1 MIAKTKIANIFKQ
14 RQLNAK
20 DKNMK
25 SKKAKITKANL
36 AYTPKNGYETISPLG
51 LKQSDAINR
60 LYMDFLAKA
69 KTEREAHDEAVT
81 LLEAAGFRNMA
92 KNEKDGTRLNPGDR
106 VYRSCEGKTLMAVT
120 IGRKPL
126 TDGMHIVGGHTDAPR
141 IDIKQNPLYEN
152 SGLALLDTHYYG
164 GIKKYQW
171 VTIPLALHGVFVKP
185 DGKKIKI
192 SIGENPADPVFCITD
207 LLPHLAQDQMKKV
220 LAEGIEGENLDVIVG
235 SAPVAEKDRKEKFK
249 YNVLKLL
256 HERYGVKEED
266 FLSAELELVP
276 AAQPREAG
284 LDRSMVLAYGQDDR
298 VCAYTALKALLDLT
312 GTPEYTCAVLLCDKE
327 EIGSVGA
334 TGMASNFFENT
345 SAELLNLTTDKYSEL
360 ALKRA
365 LNNSWMLSADVNAL
379 FDPLFPAV
387 SEKKNTAIMNHGVC
401 VTKYTGSRGKSGSS
415 DASAEFLAHIRRIFD
430 RNGVTWQT
438 GELGKVDQGG
448 GGTIAWLM
456 ARYGMQV
463 LDCGVGLL
471 SMHAPMELAGKLDI
485 YMAYKAY
492 LAFLKDSRK

>member
-1 MIAKTKIANIFKQ
+1 MKTKTS
-14 RQLNAK
+14 
-20 DKNMK
+20 K
-25 SKKAKITKANL
+25 SEKASL
-36 AYTPKNGYETISPLG
+36 AYTIKNGYEKITPAGRKHSEE
-51 LKQSDAINR
+51 INK
-60 LYMDFLAKA
+60 LYMTFLAKA

-92 KNEKDGTRLNPGDR
+92 QHEKDNTRLNPGDR
-106 VYRSCEGKTLMAVT
+106 VYRSCEGKTLMAMT
-120 IGRKPL
+120 IGRRPL
-126 TDGMHIVGGHTDAPR
+126 TDGMHIVGGHTDSPR
-141 IDIKQNPLYEN
+141 IDIKQNPLYES

-171 VTIPLALHGVFVKP
+171 VTIPLAMHGVFVKA
-185 DGKKIKI
+185 DGKTVRV
-192 SIGENPADPVFCITD
+192 SIGEDPSDPVFCITD
-207 LLPHLAQDQMKKV
+207 LLPHLGQDQMKKTM
-220 LAEGIEGENLDVIVG
+220 ADGIPGEGLDVIVG
-235 SAPVAEKDRKEKFK
+235 SAPVDEKDRKEKFK

-256 HERYGVKEED
+256 NQRYGVKEED

-276 AAQPREAG
+276 AGHPREAG

-298 VCAYTALKALLDLT
+298 VCAYTALKALLDLS
-312 GTPEYTCAVLLCDKE
+312 GTPEYTSAVLLCDKE
-327 EIGSVGA
+327 EIGSVGS

-345 SAELLNLTTDKYSEL
+345 SAELLNLTTAAYSEL
-360 ALKRA
+360 TLKRA
-365 LNNSWMLSADVNAL
+365 LANSWMLSADVNAL
-379 FDPLFPAV
+379 FDPLYPSV

-401 VTKYTGSRGKSGSS
+401 VTKYCGSRGKSGSS

-430 RNGVTWQT
+430 KNGVSWQT

-485 YMAYKAY
+485 YMAYKGY
-492 LAFLKDSRK
+492 LAFLKDGRK